1 MSPAKVFRPIPIG
14 TYSSELKVKQR
25 VHCVRIYDDL
35 FFCEIQLT
43 AENNI
48 SEIYYKEK
56 KILDEKNFNKLLN
69 HKKYSE
75 IIIKS
80 ISNFNVNNFVLLH
93 RDVFNIIKNEGN
105 FINNENL
112 RNKIENELKILYLD
126 FKTLCLETTKL
137 GLENFED
144 YKIAYINQSDGY
156 IYDLKGNAFPIAI
169 ELGSICGLTEEYYD
183 LDQLISE
190 LNKNKEIKFIK
201 NKNGEIIHIDPETE
215 EKYISIKWIPTDT
228 SWKNIVDKFH
238 KTKNKN
244 RMFYN
249 SDLIQLDIF
258 DIEKLKISN
267 EIKKT
272 Y

>member
-1 MSPAKVFRPIPIG
+1 MSPARILRPVAF
-14 TYSSELKVKQR
+14 TKYSSELKVIQD
-25 VHCVRIYDDL
+25 VRSIHIFDDL
-35 FFCEIQLT
+35 IFCEVSLT
-43 AENNI
+43 SENNI
-48 SEIYYKEK
+48 SEIYYKENK
-56 KILDEKNFNKLLN
+56 LLDEKNFKKLLN

-80 ISNFNVNNFVLLH
+80 ISNFHVNNFVLLH

-126 FKTLCLETTKL
+126 FKTLGLETTKL

-156 IYDLKGNAFPIAI
+156 IYDLKGNAFPMAI
-169 ELGSICGLTEEYYD
+169 ELGSICGLTEKYYD
-183 LDQLISE
+183 LNQLISE

-228 SWKNIVDKFH
+228 SWKDIVDKFH